1 MDKQAFFY
9 PRSRY
14 YGEDKPVNLE
24 FNSELQAFVTR
35 VSYLANLVTN
45 GKIPPINAYQ
55 QIESLWEQLQQSKHK
70 LDTHD

>member
-1 MDKQAFFY
+1 MDKQRFFY
-9 PRSRY
+9 PQSRY

-45 GKIPPINAYQ
+45 GKITPIDAYQ
-55 QIESLWEQLQQSKHK
+55 QIESLWEQLQQSKNK
-70 LDTHD
+70 LDIHD